1 MLYQAYQASTDI
13 MLPVRALAGFALSA
27 HGAIPHLNGAA
38 IRNLT
43 AAYELISRARL
54 THTRP
59 DYGIRSVMVGNR
71 EVEVTEEVA
80 QVTPFGTLLRFRKDV
95 DTAQPRVLIVA
106 PLSGHFATLLR
117 GTVRTMLPEHDVLSP
132 TGTMRATFRPR
143 PAGSAS
149 TTTSPI

>member
-1 MLYQAYQASTDI
+1 MLYQAYQASTDM

-27 HGAIPHLNGAA
+27 HAAMPHLNGHAV
-38 IRNLT
+38 RNLT

-59 DYGIRSVMVGNR
+59 DYGIRSVTVGNR

-80 QVTPFGTLLRFRKDV
+80 HVTPFGTLLRFRKDV
-95 DTAQPRVLIVA
+95 ETAQPRVLIVA
-106 PLSGHFATLLR
+106 PLSGHFATLLS
-117 GTVRTMLPEHDVLSP
+117 TMSISP
-132 TGTMRATFRPR
+132 TGTMRVTFRCR

-149 TTTSPI
+149 TITSLI